1 MSDMALV
8 LGGGGVAGV
17 AWITGVIAGLAD
29 EGIDLRDA
37 QRILGTSAGA
47 TVGAQLWSG
56 ASLEEL
62 FARQADPAHQ
72 MPELSPPFA
81 ALRSLYRATQDMAQV
96 GDPDERVRRICRM
109 ALDGS
114 VISEAERRAIIAG
127 RLPSH
132 AWPAKHFVTTALDA
146 ETGALRLFD
155 AASGANLVD
164 AVAASCAV
172 PMIWPATTIQGR
184 RYVDGGMRSFE
195 NADLIVDAR
204 SVVILSPSGVS
215 APSLRGT
222 CLRNEVDGLEVNGA
236 RVAVIEP
243 DTAARTAIGNNALD
257 PATRTPC
264 ADAGRAQGRHEANRL
279 RALLR

>member
-1 MSDMALV
+1 MNDVALV

-56 ASLEEL
+56 ASIDEL
-62 FARQADPAHQ
+62 FARQADPARQ
-72 MPELSPPFA
+72 SPELSPPFS
-81 ALRSLYRATQDMAQV
+81 ALRTLFTTVQDLAKV
-96 GDPDERVRRICRM
+96 GDPDERVRKVARM
-109 ALDGS
+109 ALVS
-114 VISEAERRAIIAG
+114 ETVSEAERRAIIAA

-132 AWPAKHFVTTALDA
+132 TWPSKHFATTALDA

-155 AASGANLVD
+155 AASGVSLVD

-172 PMIWPATTIQGR
+172 PMIWPATTIEGR
-184 RYVDGGMRSFE
+184 RYVDGGMRSAE
-195 NADLIVDAR
+195 NADLVEGAGT
-204 SVVILSPSGVS
+204 VVILSPSGLNT
-215 APSLRGT
+215 PSLRGVG
-222 CLRNEVDGLEVNGA
+222 LRKEIEMLEQNGA

-243 DTAARTAIGNNALD
+243 DAAARAAIGINPLD

-264 ADAGRAQGRHEANRL
+264 ANAGREQGRSEVSRISAFL
-279 RALLR
+279 R

>member
-1 MSDMALV
+1 MNDVALV

-56 ASLEEL
+56 ASLDEL
-62 FARQADPAHQ
+62 FVRQADPAHQ
-72 MPELSPPFA
+72 TPELSPPFS
-81 ALRSLYRATQDMAQV
+81 ALRALFTAVQDLAQV
-96 GDPDERVRRICRM
+96 SDPDERVRKVARM
-109 ALDGS
+109 ALDCET
-114 VISEAERRAIIAG
+114 VSEPERRAIIAG

-132 AWPAKHFVTTALDA
+132 AWPSKHFATTALDA

-155 AASGANLVD
+155 AASGVSLVD

-172 PMIWPATTIQGR
+172 PMIWPATTIQGK
-184 RYVDGGMRSFE
+184 RYVDGGMRSAE
-195 NADLIVDAR
+195 NADLIEGA
-204 SVVILSPSGVS
+204 STVVILSPSGLNT
-215 APSLRGT
+215 PTLRGVG
-222 CLRNEVDGLEVNGA
+222 LRKEIEMLERKGS

-243 DTAARTAIGNNALD
+243 DAAARTAIGFNPLD
-257 PATRTPC
+257 PDTRTPC
-264 ADAGRAQGRHEANRL
+264 AEAGRTQGRRDASRIGAFL
-279 RALLR
+279 R